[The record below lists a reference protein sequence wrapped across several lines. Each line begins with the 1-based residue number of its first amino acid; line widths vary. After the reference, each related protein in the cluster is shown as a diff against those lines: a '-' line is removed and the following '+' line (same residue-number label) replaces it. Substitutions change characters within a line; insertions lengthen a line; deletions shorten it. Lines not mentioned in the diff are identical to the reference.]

1 MKKKYIHNY
10 VYFLGKISSST
21 PWRNRLWGFLT
32 STGDPRVRWR
42 GWRLTRRS
50 SRVIELCFLVWQ
62 LKKIF
67 KLYVIAN
74 KINRSAAKRQH
85 IYIWF
90 GYWFLETSCGKSIKL
105 LLSNYYQRPFLWE
118 ETMLRIDHFRN
129 QNLNSNII
137 VMQNLSIYAD
147 IGKAVCSIKSIYQ
160 YQQQM

>member
-10 VYFLGKISSST
+10 VYFFRQDFIKHPLEKPFVRVPDQYRRPEGEME
-21 PWRNRLWGFLT
+21 GMT
-32 STGDPRVRWR
+32 SYKKEFTGNWTLFFSMAV
-42 GWRLTRRS
+42 
-50 SRVIELCFLVWQ
+50 
-62 LKKIF
+62 KKIF

-74 KINRSAAKRQH
+74 KSMVRQLKGS

-147 IGKAVCSIKSIYQ
+147 IGKAVLH
-160 YQQQM
+160 

>member
-10 VYFLGKISSST
+10 VYFFRQDFIKHPLEKPFVRVPDQYRRPEGEME
-21 PWRNRLWGFLT
+21 GMT
-32 STGDPRVRWR
+32 SYKKEFTGNWTLFFSMAV
-42 GWRLTRRS
+42 
-50 SRVIELCFLVWQ
+50 
-62 LKKIF
+62 KKIF

-74 KINRSAAKRQH
+74 KSMVRQLKDS

-147 IGKAVCSIKSIYQ
+147 IGKAVLH
-160 YQQQM
+160 